1 MLRGN
6 MPMND
11 NAQAQASPT
20 ETEQGLRLGLPLAS
34 MQISAHEGPLP
45 SPEVIRAYEDICP
58 GAGKRILAYAEKE
71 QQHRHDMEKT
81 ALEANIGDMRA
92 NRKADGRGQWMAFI
106 VSIVAILTGGVI
118 AICGYPFEG
127 TILSGATLIGIVATF
142 ITRKFFFHS
151 SEE

>member
-6 MPMND
+6 TPMND
-11 NAQAQASPT
+11 NAQVQASPA

-45 SPEVIRAYEDICP
+45 SPEIVRAYEDICP
-58 GAGKRILAYAEKE
+58 GAAKRILTYAEKE
-71 QQHRHDMEKT
+71 QQHRHDMEKI
-81 ALEANIGDMRA
+81 ALEANIEDMRA
-92 NRKADGRGQWMAFI
+92 NRKAEGRGQWLAFV
-106 VSIVAILTGGVI
+106 VSIIAILTGGVI
-118 AICGYPFEG
+118 ALCGYPFEG
-127 TILSGATLIGIVATF
+127 TILSGATLVGIVATF